1 MKKVK
6 NLSPPRQKRKKKIS
20 CKKCGNIINPVETPP
35 EKTWQLISPMPDKE
49 GRVTLTIMGSFHCP
63 MCNASVRASLKKIRG
78 DEIGSGKSK
87 KELLIQ
93 AVSLVQEPTP
103 INQIEITGIS
113 AAAVS
118 KAISTLINQG
128 ELNGKVEDGVFYP

>member
-1 MKKVK
+1 M
-6 NLSPPRQKRKKKIS
+6 SPPRAKRKKKIS
-20 CKKCGNIINPVETPP
+20 CKKCGHVINPIDTPP

-93 AVSLVQEPTP
+93 AVNLVQEPTP
-103 INQIEITGIS
+103 IDQIEITGIS
-113 AAAVS
+113 AAAVG
-118 KAISTLINQG
+118 KAIGTLITQG
-128 ELNGKVEDGVFYP
+128 KLNGKVEDGIFYPQ

>member
-1 MKKVK
+1 M
-6 NLSPPRQKRKKKIS
+6 SPPRKKRKKEIS
-20 CKKCGNIINPVETPP
+20 CKKCGHVINPVETPP
-35 EKTWQLISPMPDKE
+35 EKTWQLVSPMPDKE
-49 GRVTLTIMGSFHCP
+49 GRVTLTVMGSFHCP

-93 AVSLVQEPTP
+93 AVNLVQEATP
-103 INQIEITGIS
+103 IAQIEIAGIS

-118 KAISTLINQG
+118 KAIKTLINQG
-128 ELNGKVEDGVFYP
+128 KLNGRIEDEIFYPQ

>member
-1 MKKVK
+1 M
-6 NLSPPRQKRKKKIS
+6 SPPRQKRKKKIS

>member
-1 MKKVK
+1 M
-6 NLSPPRQKRKKKIS
+6 
-20 CKKCGNIINPVETPP
+20 INPVEPPP
-35 EKTWQLISPMPDKE
+35 EKTWQLVSPMPDKE
-49 GRVTLTIMGSFHCP
+49 GRVTLTVMGSFHCP

-93 AVSLVQEPTP
+93 AVSLVQEATP
-103 INQIEITGIS
+103 IAQIEIAGIS

-118 KAISTLINQG
+118 KAIKTLINQG
-128 ELNGKVEDGVFYP
+128 KLKGRVDDEILYPQ

>member
-1 MKKVK
+1 M
-6 NLSPPRQKRKKKIS
+6 SPPSTKRKKKIS
-20 CKKCGNIINPVETPP
+20 CKKCGYIINPIETPP

-93 AVSLVQEPTP
+93 AVNLVQEPTP
-103 INQIEITGIS
+103 IDQIEITGIS
-113 AAAVS
+113 AAAVG
-118 KAISTLINQG
+118 KAIGTLITQG
-128 ELNGKVEDGVFYP
+128 KLNGKVEDGIFYPH